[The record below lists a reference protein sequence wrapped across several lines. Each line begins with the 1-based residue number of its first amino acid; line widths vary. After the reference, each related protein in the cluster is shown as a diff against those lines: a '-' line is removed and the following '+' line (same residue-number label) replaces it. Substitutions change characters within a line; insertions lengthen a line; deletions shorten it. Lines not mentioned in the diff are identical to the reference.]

1 MSRLAARGTHGSG
14 SRVRAYG
21 GSGVKVKGQ
30 GTRTRPAGG
39 RGNASTGVHVHR
51 APRAMPRA
59 LYTEI
64 PEGWKGSPAQSLEP
78 ENTAEF
84 SHLPLPSYNLNK
96 TKQKTTLD
104 KSKTK
109 NNPKTQFDN
118 STGT

>member
-51 APRAMPRA
+51 TPRA

-64 PEGWKGSPAQSLEP
+64 PEGWKEGSPAQSLEP
-78 ENTAEF
+78 EH
-84 SHLPLPSYNLNK
+84 SRVQPLATS
-96 TKQKTTLD
+96 
-104 KSKTK
+104 
-109 NNPKTQFDN
+109 
-118 STGT
+118 